1 MNYDPGF
8 AMRRQRVN
16 RCCMLLFHLSFILYS
31 FYWLTTSQQ
40 DETKLSI
47 VVVVHTLHIPLILT
61 YLSLS
66 SSAEN
71 VLWGISWSPHDTCIA
86 LDITRSQQ
94 YWNSLKRSEMSQ
106 RNQNIPK
113 VKNIWSGDAKATF
126 TSLLIIRFVKMNGK
140 SFFLDKRLQNVNLRR
155 QESGLRW
162 PELLAGGPPGLR

>member
-1 MNYDPGF
+1 
-8 AMRRQRVN
+8 
-16 RCCMLLFHLSFILYS
+16 MLHVTFSFILY
-31 FYWLTTSQQ
+31 FVIILLINNIKRFDNKTST
-40 DETKLSI
+40 ELSI
-47 VVVVHTLHIPLILT
+47 VLVVHTHVPLILT

-106 RNQNIPK
+106 RNQYIPK

-140 SFFLDKRLQNVNLRR
+140 SFFLHKRLQNVNLRR

-162 PELLAGGPPGLR
+162 PELLAGGPPGLQ